1 MDEALKKGAEARKHA
16 IALSSL
22 EYSGDLPK
30 QLLAFSEK
38 MENVFKRLQELRKNK
53 SEERKAYEKHFSI
66 IKDKLQWY
74 EKAEAT
80 TG

>member
-1 MDEALKKGAEARKHA
+1 MDEALKKGAEARKNA

-22 EYSGDLPK
+22 EYSGDLPQ
-30 QLLAFSEK
+30 QLLSFSAK
-38 MENVFKRLQELRKNK
+38 MEAVYKCLQQLRDSK
-53 SEERKAYEKHFSI
+53 SQNPKAYEKHFNI
-66 IKDKLQWY
+66 IKEKLAWY